1 MKKLILLF
9 AMLLFLIGGT
19 IGLLKFLEIGPFKPK
34 KGDVKKV
41 VIKEVVD
48 TTVFIDMEPMAIPIF
63 QGNRVAATVQIQVKL
78 ETNNENKAERIKE
91 MMPII
96 IDAFVRDLHSFM
108 PRLLRAEERIDIL
121 IIKQRLQLI
130 GDKVTG
136 KGTISNVLVQSIIDQ
151 PR

>member
-1 MKKLILLF
+1 MKKLLLLL
-9 AMLLFLIGGT
+9 AMFLFLIGST
-19 IGLLKFLEIGPFKPK
+19 IGLLQYLQLGPFKPK
-34 KGDVKKV
+34 KGEIRK
-41 VIKEVVD
+41 VIKKEIED
-48 TTVFIDMEPMAIPIF
+48 TTVFIDMEPMAIPVF

-78 ETNNENKAERIKE
+78 ETNDEDKADRIKK

-108 PRLLRAEERIDIL
+108 PRLLRAEERIDVL

-130 GDKVTG
+130 SDRVAG
-136 KGTISNVLVQSIIDQ
+136 KGTISNVLVQSILDQ

>member
-1 MKKLILLF
+1 MF
-9 AMLLFLIGGT
+9 LFLIGGT

-34 KGDVKKV
+34 KGEVKKV

>member
-1 MKKLILLF
+1 
-9 AMLLFLIGGT
+9 
-19 IGLLKFLEIGPFKPK
+19 
-34 KGDVKKV
+34 
-41 VIKEVVD
+41 
-48 TTVFIDMEPMAIPIF
+48 MAIPIF
-63 QGNRVAATVQIQVKL
+63 QGNRVAVTVQIQVKL

>member
-9 AMLLFLIGGT
+9 AMFLFLIGGT

-41 VIKEVVD
+41 VIEEVVD